1 MLLHEGERVTT
12 IENLERIAFGTFE
25 VDLQAGELWKAGF
38 RVRLAGQPFKVLV
51 TLLERPGEVVSREEL
66 QAHIWKSNTN
76 VDFERAISG
85 TINKIREALGD
96 SAENPR
102 FVETLPKRGY
112 RFIAPV
118 RSVPVERS
126 DASHANPSRLSAPVL
141 SRAAPVIDLLQLP
154 AADILPPSS
163 PALRETI
170 QPTVERHRRP
180 GWPLRETLFTIGF
193 AVVIATFVAYW
204 LGQRSVGTAIGPP
217 RLTQVTQFVP
227 ISGGPPN
234 AESFLAL
241 AQDGDRILAPVLV
254 NGRSRLL
261 AISASTGE
269 TQPLILP
276 DDIAS
281 GTLADISP
289 DGSRLLLRSH
299 LSSVSEQPLWTAP
312 SSGGSG
318 QRVGSVLAHDA
329 TWMPDGTDILYANDN
344 DLTLFHQED
353 GTSTP
358 YAKLPG
364 RAFWLRWS
372 PDSKLLRFTL
382 MNPVTH
388 TTSLWELNPSTH
400 GQGPVANLQAA
411 HLAACCGVWT
421 ADGNAFVFQADD
433 NLWELQGRGR
443 QQRLLQL
450 TNGPLRYLSPA
461 AAPTGARIFFVGL
474 EAHSGLQQFVEKT
487 HRFESAPAFLADANR
502 IEYSRDRAWVAWTD
516 ANEVLW
522 RARADG
528 SDKIRLSSNALEV
541 FMAHWSPDGKRLAI
555 MAREHDGLWQTY
567 LVDAVGGKP
576 EALLRETRNSADP
589 GWSADGRRLV
599 YGRQPELMGK
609 ESGPRTLQI
618 MDLVT
623 HQTEEIP
630 KSEGLFSPRWSPD
643 GEWIAALTLDQRSL
657 MLYNV
662 AQQRWRLL
670 AATSAAD
677 PVWSADSKELYVHA
691 FQADREPMLK
701 IHVPDGAVKV
711 VADLGD
717 LRDRETANYFFGG
730 LTPADEPMVQPR
742 VGTGNL
748 YSLELPSH

>member
-1 MLLHEGERVTT
+1 MTT
-12 IENLERIAFGTFE
+12 VEKLERITFGIFE

-51 TLLERPGEVVSREEL
+51 ALLERPGEVVSREEL
-66 QAHIWKSNTN
+66 QAQIWKSNTN

-118 RSVPVERS
+118 RSVLVERPEPAGLPS
-126 DASHANPSRLSAPVL
+126 SLQVSPLFVASEAVTAQ
-141 SRAAPVIDLLQLP
+141 IQLP
-154 AADILPPSS
+154 SADV
-163 PALRETI
+163 PAVLVSEAPKKI
-170 QPTVERHRRP
+170 ESARP
-180 GWPLRETLFTIGF
+180 GRLHEWSLRETLLALGLLVAL
-193 AVVIATFVAYW
+193 AVLLVRWAVQLPSSTVT
-204 LGQRSVGTAIGPP
+204 SPP
-217 RLTQVTQFVP
+217 RVTQVSHFVP
-227 ISGGPPN
+227 ISVGPPN
-234 AESFLAL
+234 AESFLTL
-241 AQDGDRILAPVLV
+241 AIEGDRILAPVLV
-254 NGRSRLL
+254 NGRSRQF
-261 AISASTGE
+261 AIFASTGE
-269 TQPLILP
+269 AQPIPMP
-276 DDIAS
+276 DDLAS
-281 GTLADISP
+281 ATLADISP
-289 DGSRLLLRSH
+289 DGARLLLRSH

-329 TWMPDGTDILYANDN
+329 TWMPDGTGILYANEDE
-344 DLTLFHQED
+344 LTLYKQED
-353 GTSTP
+353 GSSTP
-358 YAKLPG
+358 YARLPG

-372 PDSKLLRFTL
+372 PDGKLLRFTL

-388 TTSLWELNPSTH
+388 TTSLWELNPASH
-400 GQGPVANLQAA
+400 VQGPIANAQAA
-411 HLAACCGVWT
+411 HLAACCGVW
-421 ADGNAFVFQADD
+421 AANGNAFVFQAED

-461 AAPTGARIFFVGL
+461 AASTGNRIFFVGL
-474 EAHSGLQQFVEKT
+474 DAHFGAQEFVEKT
-487 HRFESAPAFLADANR
+487 HRFEAVPAFLADANR
-502 IEYSRDRAWVAWTD
+502 IEYTRDHAWVAWTD

-541 FMAHWSPDGKRLAI
+541 FMAHWSPDGKRLAM
-555 MAREHDGLWQTY
+555 MAREQDGLWQTY

-589 GWSADGRRLV
+589 SWSADGRRLV

-630 KSEGLFSPRWSPD
+630 NSEGLFSPRWSPD
-643 GEWIAALTLDQRSL
+643 GAWIAALTLDQRSL
-657 MLYNV
+657 MLYNIS
-662 AQQRWRLL
+662 ARRWHPL
-670 AATSAAD
+670 ASTSAAD
-677 PVWSADSKELYVHA
+677 PVWSSDSKAVYVHA
-691 FQADREPMLK
+691 FQADREPILK
-701 IHVPDGAVKV
+701 IAVPDGSVQI

-730 LTPADEPMVQPR
+730 LTPDDQPIVQPR
-742 VGTGNL
+742 VGTGSL
-748 YSLELPSH
+748 YSLELPSRE

>member
-1 MLLHEGERVTT
+1 MTT
-12 IENLERIAFGTFE
+12 VEKLERIAFGIFE

-66 QAHIWKSNTN
+66 QAQIWKSNTN

-118 RSVPVERS
+118 RSVPVERFE
-126 DASHANPSRLSAPVL
+126 SALPPN
-141 SRAAPVIDLLQLP
+141 SSNARLP
-154 AADILPPSS
+154 AIASVALVAEPSLQAAVSVVPPPS
-163 PALRETI
+163 PAAKEAV
-170 QPTVERHRRP
+170 QPTFVRRRFQ
-180 GWPLRETLFTIGF
+180 GWPLHEALFALGL
-193 AVVIATFVAYW
+193 AVAIAALLAYW
-204 LGQRSVGTAIGPP
+204 VGQRSVASVIAPP
-217 RLTQVTQFVP
+217 RLTQVTHFVP

-234 AESFLAL
+234 AESFLTL

-254 NGRSRLL
+254 NGRSRLF
-261 AISASTGE
+261 AIFGSTGE
-269 TQPLILP
+269 TQPIPMP

-281 GTLADISP
+281 ATLADISP
-289 DGSRLLLRSH
+289 DGTRLLLRSH

-329 TWMPDGTDILYANDN
+329 TWMPDGAEILYANDN
-344 DLTLFHQED
+344 ELTLFHQED

-358 YAKLPG
+358 YARLPG

-372 PDSKLLRFTL
+372 PDGKLLRFTL

-388 TTSLWELNPSTH
+388 ATSLWELNASTH
-400 GQGPVANLQAA
+400 VQGPIANVPASRLD
-411 HLAACCGVWT
+411 ACCGIWT
-421 ADGNAFVFQADD
+421 ADGNAFVFQAED

-443 QQRLLQL
+443 RQRLLQL
-450 TNGPLRYLSPA
+450 TNGPLRYLSPVA
-461 AAPTGARIFFVGL
+461 ASTGARIFFIGL
-474 EAHSGLQQFVEKT
+474 EAHSGLQQLVDKT
-487 HRFESAPAFLADANR
+487 HRFETAPAFLADANR

-522 RARADG
+522 RAHADG

-541 FMAHWSPDGKRLAI
+541 FLAHWSPDGKRLAI

-576 EALLRETRNSADP
+576 EALLKETRNSADP
-589 GWSADGRRLV
+589 SWSADGHRLV

-609 ESGPRTLQI
+609 ESGPRALHVI
-618 MDLVT
+618 DLVT

-630 KSEGLFSPRWSPD
+630 DSEGLFSPRWSPD
-643 GEWIAALTLDQRSL
+643 GAWIAALTLDQRSL

-670 AATSAAD
+670 ASTSAAD
-677 PVWSADSKELYVHA
+677 PVWSSDSKSVYVHA
-691 FQADREPMLK
+691 FQADREPILK
-701 IHVPDGAVKV
+701 IDVPDGAMRV

-717 LRDRETANYFFGG
+717 LRDKETANYFFGG

-748 YSLELPSH
+748 YSLELPSR

>member
-1 MLLHEGERVTT
+1 MTT
-12 IENLERIAFGTFE
+12 AEKLERIAFGIFE

-51 TLLERPGEVVSREEL
+51 TLLERAGEVVSREEL
-66 QAHIWKSNTN
+66 QAQIWKSNTN

-118 RSVPVERS
+118 RSVPGERS
-126 DASHANPSRLSAPVL
+126 DASPANPPKASVSIV
-141 SRAAPVIDLLQLP
+141 AAATPAIDRVP
-154 AADILPPSS
+154 LPPVDLVPSPAP
-163 PALRETI
+163 PALREVL
-170 QPTVERHRRP
+170 QPVVGRPRRQ
-180 GWPLRETLFTIGF
+180 GWPLRETLF
-193 AVVIATFVAYW
+193 AVGVTVALAALVAYW
-204 LGQRSVGTAIGPP
+204 VGQRSVAAVIAPP
-217 RLTQVTQFVP
+217 RLTQVTHFVP

-234 AESFLAL
+234 AENFLTL

-254 NGRSRLL
+254 NGRSRLF

-269 TQPLILP
+269 TQPFTLP

-299 LSSVSEQPLWTAP
+299 LSTVSEQPLWTAP

-329 TWMPDGTDILYANDN
+329 TWMPDGSGILYANEN
-344 DLTLFHQED
+344 FLTLFHQDD

-372 PDSKLLRFTL
+372 PDGKLLRFTL

-388 TTSLWELNPSTH
+388 ATSLWELNASTH
-400 GQGPVANLQAA
+400 LQGPVAILQAA
-411 HLAACCGVWT
+411 HLAASCGVWT
-421 ADGNAFVFQADD
+421 ADGNAFIFQADD

-443 QQRLLQL
+443 QQHLLQL

-474 EAHSGLQQFVEKT
+474 EAHSGLQQFVDKT

-516 ANEVLW
+516 AYEVLW

-541 FMAHWSPDGKRLAI
+541 FLAHWSPDGKRLAM

-609 ESGPRTLQI
+609 ESGPRNLQI
-618 MDLVT
+618 MDLET
-623 HQTEEIP
+623 HNTEEISN
-630 KSEGLFSPRWSPD
+630 SEGLFSPRWSPD
-643 GEWIAALTLDQRSL
+643 GAWIAALTLDQRSL

-670 AATSAAD
+670 ASTSAAD
-677 PVWSADSKELYVHA
+677 PVWGADSKELYVHA
-691 FQADREPMLK
+691 FQADREPILK
-701 IHVPDGAVKV
+701 INVPDGTIKV

-730 LTPADEPMVQPR
+730 LTPAGEPMVQPR
-742 VGTGNL
+742 IGTGNL
-748 YSLELPSH
+748 YSLELPSR

>member
-1 MLLHEGERVTT
+1 MTT
-12 IENLERIAFGTFE
+12 TEKLERIAFGLFE

-66 QAHIWKSNTN
+66 QAQIWKSNTN

-126 DASHANPSRLSAPVL
+126 EALHPDPPKVSASIGSSVL
-141 SRAAPVIDLLQLP
+141 PAMDLVQLP
-154 AADILPPSS
+154 AAEFIPSPS
-163 PALRETI
+163 LVVREMTQPAI
-170 QPTVERHRRP
+170 ERRRRQ
-180 GWPLRETLFTIGF
+180 GWPLRETLFALGL
-193 AVVIATFVAYW
+193 AVAIAAFVAYW
-204 LGQRSVGTAIGPP
+204 VGQRSVPTGIAPP
-217 RLTQVTQFVP
+217 RLTQVTHFVP

-234 AESFLAL
+234 AESFLTL

-269 TQPLILP
+269 TQTLTLP

-329 TWMPDGTDILYANDN
+329 TWMPDGTGILYANDN
-344 DLTLFHQED
+344 LLTLFRQDD
-353 GTSTP
+353 GTSTL

-372 PDSKLLRFTL
+372 PDGKLLRFTL

-388 TTSLWELNPSTH
+388 ATSLWELNPSTH
-400 GQGPVANLQAA
+400 VQAPVVSLQAA

-421 ADGNAFVFQADD
+421 SDGNAFVFQAND
-433 NLWELQGRGR
+433 NIWELQGRGR

-450 TNGPLRYLSPA
+450 TNGPLRYLSPT
-461 AAPTGARIFFVGL
+461 AAPAGARIFFVAL
-474 EAHSGLQQFVEKT
+474 EAHSRLEQFVEKT

-502 IEYSRDRAWVAWTD
+502 IEYTRDRVWVAWTD

-522 RARADG
+522 RARTDG

-541 FMAHWSPDGKRLAI
+541 FLAHWSPDGKRLAI
-555 MAREHDGLWQTY
+555 MAREHGGLWQTY

-589 GWSADGRRLV
+589 SWSADGRRLV

-618 MDLVT
+618 MDLAT

-630 KSEGLFSPRWSPD
+630 NSEGLFSPRWSPD
-643 GEWIAALTLDQRSL
+643 GAWIAALTLDQRSL

-670 AATSAAD
+670 ASTSAAD
-677 PVWSADSKELYVHA
+677 PVWSADGKELYVHA
-691 FQADREPMLK
+691 FQADREPILK
-701 IHVPDGAVKV
+701 IGVPDGVIKV

-730 LTPADEPMVQPR
+730 LTPADEPLVQPR

-748 YSLELPSH
+748 YSLELPSR